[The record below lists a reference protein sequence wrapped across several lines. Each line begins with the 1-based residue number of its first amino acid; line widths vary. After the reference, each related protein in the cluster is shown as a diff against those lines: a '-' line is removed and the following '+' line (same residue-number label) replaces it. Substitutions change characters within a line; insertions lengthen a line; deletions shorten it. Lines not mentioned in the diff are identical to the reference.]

1 MCNILRNRT
10 IMPSETVDMDTM
22 PLRRGHFRVWIVAAL
37 GQVAGAGI
45 ATLAGIVIPMLQL
58 ILHPELSSFEQG
70 AVACCSLVGIMIGSM
85 LFGAWSDRTGY
96 LLFFRLCPALVTAAA
111 LFVWL
116 VDTPA
121 SLVVGLFLMGLGI
134 GGDYSLDS
142 DYISEIM
149 PRRWRLTMVGAA
161 KAASALGS
169 ILFAAVAYLLLKR
182 WDDPHM
188 WNRLWL
194 LVAGLAAAMLL
205 SRIRFEQSPGWLIAR
220 GRTAEAERAVRY
232 FLGPDV
238 RIGEIA
244 ARPRHD
250 ATLQKNAWRELFR
263 RGNRKKI
270 VFSGLPWA
278 CEGVGVYGIGIFLP
292 ALVMALDI
300 LKGFVSAEIGVWLA
314 AETGGLLAFVFVIIG
329 HTFPFWLKFHGG
341 KGVACG
347 AGAILALS
355 PLVFGI
361 ALAGFVL
368 LVAVTGYVSAGS
380 ICACLLVIISS
391 LVLPEPMLFRVLYLL
406 MAGTVLFMHRANI
419 KRLLNGTESK
429 TFHKK

>member
-1 MCNILRNRT
+1 MNIYSC
-10 IMPSETVDMDTM
+10 I
-22 PLRRGHFRVWIVAAL
+22 
-37 GQVAGAGI
+37 
-45 ATLAGIVIPMLQL
+45 LA
-58 ILHPELSSFEQG
+58 
-70 AVACCSLVGIMIGSM
+70 
-85 LFGAWSDRTGY
+85 
-96 LLFFRLCPALVTAAA
+96 
-111 LFVWL
+111 
-116 VDTPA
+116 
-121 SLVVGLFLMGLGI
+121 
-134 GGDYSLDS
+134 
-142 DYISEIM
+142 
-149 PRRWRLTMVGAA
+149 
-161 KAASALGS
+161 S
-169 ILFAAVAYLLLKR
+169 IIAYLLGSVSFAYIITKIVTGKDIR
-182 WDDPHM
+182 TIGSGS
-188 WNRLWL
+188 
-194 LVAGLAAAMLL
+194 AGTTN
-205 SRIRFEQSPGWLIAR
+205 
-220 GRTAEAERAVRY
+220 TARAVGKP
-232 FLGPDV
+232 LA
-238 RIGEIA
+238 E
-244 ARPRHD
+244 
-250 ATLQKNAWRELFR
+250 
-263 RGNRKKI
+263 
-270 VFSGLPWA
+270 
-278 CEGVGVYGIGIFLP
+278 
-292 ALVMALDI
+292 LVMALDI